1 VLDNTSDAAII
12 YSKPLSRSPLGMNT
26 QIRKPPLPLD
36 QWFSSSAATVITWA
50 VLAATDAWVPSQD
63 VICKE
68 VWALWSI
75 FRTIHK
81 YKRSLWHLS

>member
-36 QWFSSSAATVITWA
+36 QWFSSSAATVIT
-50 VLAATDAWVPSQD
+50 
-63 VICKE
+63 
-68 VWALWSI
+68 
-75 FRTIHK
+75 
-81 YKRSLWHLS
+81 